1 MNTALVSSRPRA
13 VRLVAAM
20 VFALLL
26 AATTYALAASNTV
39 PDGKAGAGAG
49 QISGYNVSG
58 VHYSLNAA
66 DPNAIDSVEF
76 VLDTPA
82 TGATV
87 QVQLQ
92 SASGTWFACSAMDV
106 TVTCPVN
113 GAVSVSQADQ
123 LTVVATD

>member
-1 MNTALVSSRPRA
+1 MNTPLVSSRPRA

-39 PDGKAGAGAG
+39 PNGKAGAGAG

-58 VHYSLNAA
+58 VHYALNAT
-66 DPNAIDSVEF
+66 DPNAIDSVAF
-76 VLDTPA
+76 TLDTPA
-82 TGATV
+82 NGATV

-92 SASGTWFACSAMDV
+92 SASGAWFACTTTDTA
-106 TVTCPVN
+106 VTCPVN
-113 GAVSVSQADQ
+113 GAVTVAQADQ